1 MAPLRV
7 ANLHIF
13 SQILLDSIQNRHIPG
28 CGSLVIADQSL
39 AVVRIRADH
48 CDPMQLAF
56 VQRQGMVFIFQQNQN
71 LLGHFQVQGLHFPAI
86 YRIIPDF
93 VVGYLLFRIKH
104 AQFHAGRKQPDQAS
118 VNRLLFDLAFC
129 HSLFQI
135 RVQIAAVEVTPVVY
149 GQGHGIHRAGRDHMP
164 FMEIL
169 DCPAVG
175 RNMPLEI
182 PLSAQNVHKKG
193 FAAAARFTVCAV
205 VGPHDCFHPGFL
217 YKCTK
222 GRKVRFPQILLGNF
236 GIKIVPLIFRARM
249 DCEMLGAGSGA
260 QIVRVIALHTFH
272 KAYAQ
277 ARGQI
282 RIFTIGFVPSAPARV
297 TEYIYIRRPDRQALV
312 DIPILIA
319 AIHVVFTTRFHAD
332 GFPDL
337 AQ

>member
-1 MAPLRV
+1 
-7 ANLHIF
+7 
-13 SQILLDSIQNRHIPG
+13 
-28 CGSLVIADQSL
+28 
-39 AVVRIRADH
+39 
-48 CDPMQLAF
+48 
-56 VQRQGMVFIFQQNQN
+56 
-71 LLGHFQVQGLHFPAI
+71 
-86 YRIIPDF
+86 
-93 VVGYLLFRIKH
+93 
-104 AQFHAGRKQPDQAS
+104 
-118 VNRLLFDLAFC
+118 
-129 HSLFQI
+129 
-135 RVQIAAVEVTPVVY
+135 
-149 GQGHGIHRAGRDHMP
+149 
-164 FMEIL
+164 
-169 DCPAVG
+169 
-175 RNMPLEI
+175 MPLEI
-182 PLSAQNVHKKG
+182 PLAAQNIHKEG

-277 ARGQI
+277 ARGQV
-282 RIFTIGFVPSAPARV
+282 RIFAIGFVPSAPAWV
-297 TEYIYIRRPDRQALV
+297 TEYIYIRRPDCQAFI
-312 DIPILIA
+312 DIPVLIA